1 LPKDPATVPVDG
13 NATGLPAG
21 GVVNHDPHPSRN
33 RAPLRSHPHGRR
45 RSLNPGR
52 LHNPLHGPRHSR
64 NHSPARPRSPLRDR
78 LRSHNLGL
86 CPNPRLV
93 RWLHLP
99 NRSLSPAP
107 FLRTRS
113 IRRLPPAKP
122 VWAVLREVPRGIA
135 LVQATWVA

>member
-1 LPKDPATVPVDG
+1 VNAPVGAIATMAPPVAGSRVPLPSRSLDPARLRNRRP
-13 NATGLPAG
+13 GLPR
-21 GVVNHDPHPSRN
+21 NPSPN
-33 RAPLRSHPHGRR
+33 LAPPLSLPHG
-45 RSLNPGR
+45 
-52 LHNPLHGPRHSR
+52 
-64 NHSPARPRSPLRDR
+64 R
-78 LRSHNLGL
+78 LRSHNLGP

-113 IRRLPPAKP
+113 IRRLPPANP